1 MLWSRVGN
9 KISSGGSHREAPRY
23 QAKVV
28 GAQYQAKV
36 VGAQYQA
43 KVVGRNRALSRELG
57 VSQSVL
63 GGLAWSWIGEGR

>member
-9 KISSGGSHREAPRY
+9 KISSGGSHREAPR
-23 QAKVV
+23 
-28 GAQYQAKV
+28 YQAKV